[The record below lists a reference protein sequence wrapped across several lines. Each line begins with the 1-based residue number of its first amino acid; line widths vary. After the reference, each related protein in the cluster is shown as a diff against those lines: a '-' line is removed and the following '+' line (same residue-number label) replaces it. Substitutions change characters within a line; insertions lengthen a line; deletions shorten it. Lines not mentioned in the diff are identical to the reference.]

1 MSKEIELVGVSR
13 KVFNRQREIMPTPEK
28 IIQIVG
34 RIYEIREKLQ
44 KKDQRIFLP
53 AIQEA
58 ILELLKLPGKLLD
71 IDVVV
76 AMLSE
81 PDDETQRNAKKV
93 WIKWLLD
100 YVSCLGNCINENL
113 LDPDE
118 KKGETA

>member
-1 MSKEIELVGVSR
+1 MKSG
-13 KVFNRQREIMPTPEK
+13 
-28 IIQIVG
+28 
-34 RIYEIREKLQ
+34 EKLQ

-113 LDPDE
+113 LDPE
-118 KKGETA
+118 EQKGETA